1 VRVLLPLDEEVEMLS
16 MGIETAAGLEG
27 EVEEVSIWEGEGGS
41 RETRVA
47 VNILPE
53 HCRLV

>member
-1 VRVLLPLDEEVEMLS
+1 MRVLLPLDEEVEMLS